1 MKERVYMNKKN
12 LETIILLIIIVV
24 LISII
29 FVLIKNR
36 SDNKQETKKETYYAY
51 IKINPLVK
59 LTFDIN
65 YECSDKNNC
74 SVKSNKVTNVDL
86 LNDDAKNIYA
96 NLSYEGKTI
105 EEVVASLID
114 IADQNN
120 KDISKITVT
129 STYEFNEDLTK
140 RVLDNL
146 TTTKNVEINYNY
158 QKEIDESSMIET
170 TSVSTTTQTTT
181 TTTIKTT
188 SKCVSKKFKKKFTF
202 AYKTKDEC
210 KKEGNN
216 AFNNITDNVD
226 DSIFSYGCEE
236 VKDDCGDTWYGV
248 IFYKW
253 SEEKGEYPYYY

>member
-1 MKERVYMNKKN
+1 MKKN
-12 LETIILLIIIVV
+12 KLIMIVLIILVIVLSV
-24 LISII
+24 VGFI
-29 FVLIKNR
+29 FIK
-36 SDNKQETKKETYYAY
+36 DKDIKKMEAKQETYVAY
-51 IKINPLVK
+51 VKINPLVK

-65 YECSDKNNC
+65 YECSDKDNC
-74 SVKSNKVTNVDL
+74 NVKSNKVTNVDL
-86 LNDDAKNIYA
+86 LNDDAKRIYT
-96 NLSYEGKTI
+96 NLSYKDKKL
-105 EEVVASLID
+105 EEVFASLID
-114 IADQNN
+114 VADENN
-120 KDISKITVT
+120 KDISNVSLS
-129 STYEFNEDLTK
+129 STYEFNKDELKKTILSSLK
-140 RVLDNL
+140 
-146 TTTKNVEINYNY
+146 TTKNVEINYNY

-170 TSVSTTTQTTT
+170 TSVPPAPQTTT

-188 SKCVSKKFKKKFTF
+188 SKCVSKKFKKKYTY

-253 SEEKGEYPYYY
+253 SEKKGEYPYYY

>member
-1 MKERVYMNKKN
+1 MKERIYMNKKN

-29 FVLIKNR
+29 FVLIKNK
-36 SDNKQETKKETYYAY
+36 SDNKQDTKQETYVAY
-51 IKINPLVK
+51 VKINPLVK
-59 LTFDIN
+59 LTFDVN
-65 YECSDKNNC
+65 YKCDKE
-74 SVKSNKVTNVDL
+74 NKCETVDNKIANVDL
-86 LNDDAKNIYA
+86 LNDDAKNIYS
-96 NLSYEGKTI
+96 NLEYKDKSLEL
-105 EEVVASLID
+105 VVASLID
-114 IADQNN
+114 VADQNN
-120 KDISKITVT
+120 KDISKVTVT
-129 STYEFNEDLTK
+129 STYEFNKEDLTK

-146 TTTKNVEINYNY
+146 TTTKSVEIGYNY
-158 QKEIDESSMIET
+158 QKNIDESNLIET
-170 TSVSTTTQTTT
+170 ASTATTTKK

-188 SKCVSKKFKKKFTF
+188 SKCVSKKFRKKYTY

-216 AFNNITDNVD
+216 AFNNLTDNVD

>member
-1 MKERVYMNKKN
+1 MNKKN

-29 FVLIKNR
+29 FVLIKNK
-36 SDNKQETKKETYYAY
+36 SDNKQETKQETYVAY
-51 IKINPLVK
+51 VKINPLVK
-59 LTFDIN
+59 LTFDVN
-65 YECSDKNNC
+65 YKCDKENKC
-74 SVKSNKVTNVDL
+74 ETVDNKVTNVDL
-86 LNDDAKNIYA
+86 LNDDAKRIYT
-96 NLSYEGKTI
+96 NLSCKDKKL

-114 IADQNN
+114 IADENN
-120 KDISKITVT
+120 KDISNVSLS
-129 STYEFNEDLTK
+129 STYEFNKDDLVK
-140 RVLDNL
+140 AILSSL
-146 TTTKNVEINYNY
+146 KTTKNVEINYNY

-170 TSVSTTTQTTT
+170 TTVPTTTQTTT

-188 SKCVSKKFKKKFTF
+188 SKCVRKKFKKKYTY

>member
-1 MKERVYMNKKN
+1 MQKNK
-12 LETIILLIIIVV
+12 LIVIILIILVIVLSV
-24 LISII
+24 VGFI
-29 FVLIKNR
+29 FIK
-36 SDNKQETKKETYYAY
+36 DKDIKKMETKKETYYAY
-51 IKINPLVK
+51 VKINPLVK

-74 SVKSNKVTNVDL
+74 NVKSNKVTNVDL
-86 LNDDAKNIYA
+86 LNDDAKSIYA
-96 NLSYEGKTI
+96 NLIYKDKKL

-114 IADQNN
+114 VADENN
-120 KDISKITVT
+120 KDISNVLLS
-129 STYEFNEDLTK
+129 STYKFNKDELVKTILSSLK
-140 RVLDNL
+140 
-146 TTTKNVEINYNY
+146 TTKNVEINYNY

-170 TSVSTTTQTTT
+170 TTVPTTTQTTT

-188 SKCVSKKFKKKFTF
+188 SKCVRKKFKKKYTY